1 MNPVRHSGIPKL
13 LGTNV
18 KRVVKMKMS
27 NGVKVIIHTD
37 GGSRGNPGP
46 AAIGVILTEEKGR
59 VIKEYAQKIGRATN
73 NEAEYEAVI
82 FALQKAKLLF
92 GKQKAKSMELEVRT
106 DSEFIAKQ
114 LNGEYK
120 ILDRRI
126 EQLFLKVWNLKIDFG
141 KALFKHIPR
150 SENKEADKLVNRAL
164 DYKGERSTG
173 LPGI

>member
-1 MNPVRHSGIPKL
+1 
-13 LGTNV
+13 
-18 KRVVKMKMS
+18 MKI
-27 NGVKVIIHTD
+27 VIYTD

-46 AAIGVILTEEKGR
+46 SAIGVIFTKEKGK

-73 NEAEYEAVI
+73 NEAEYEAII

-92 GKQKAKSMELEVRT
+92 GKQKAKNMEIEIRT
-106 DSEFIAKQ
+106 DSEFVTKQ
-114 LNGEYK
+114 VNGEYK

-141 KALFKHIPR
+141 NVLVKHISR
-150 SENKEADKLVNRAL
+150 SENKEADRLVNRAL
-164 DYKGERSTG
+164 DYKGERNTG